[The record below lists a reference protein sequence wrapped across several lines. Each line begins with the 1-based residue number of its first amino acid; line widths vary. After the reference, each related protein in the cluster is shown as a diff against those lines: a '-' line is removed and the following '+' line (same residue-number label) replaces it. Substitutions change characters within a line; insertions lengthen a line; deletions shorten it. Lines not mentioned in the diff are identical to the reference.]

1 VVATAAR
8 GGRSSSAPLTPPRA
22 SFALICPRRSTANR
36 SRATARASNSI
47 VASTGSSSPSGRY
60 TRGARPVRSHP
71 AMEANDHDLVRR
83 VNLIEILGE
92 DDEDVPPPPDD
103 AARAWTEAQIR
114 AYFASRGATRPIP
127 NPVPDP
133 RAESPL
139 APPSPAAPIDG
150 EHPMDASEYP
160 PPDDTT
166 FRRWFPG
173 LRRSGTECVGAVP
186 PTMRVLCWPNAGNA
200 EDLYTNERASGRAA
214 PSPLLEW
221 CRANRA
227 ECLAVQLPGRG
238 SRLREPFLASAEDAA
253 NALFPV
259 IASRL
264 IDAPY
269 VIVGHSVGSWLA
281 FEFVRR
287 ARRAGF
293 PAPVRAFVSAF
304 PSPDWPEDERPWR
317 PNRDL
322 SEEAFKSEA
331 REWDVN
337 EIVFDRLWGAYH
349 AILRA
354 DFELFDRYAY
364 RREREGGDETP
375 FEFPITAFRGVRDR
389 KVTAEMVRAWSRWT
403 REFECVD
410 VDGGHLFPLEPDAKN
425 EWLRV
430 VVRRIERIA
439 DVA

>member
-1 VVATAAR
+1 
-8 GGRSSSAPLTPPRA
+8 
-22 SFALICPRRSTANR
+22 
-36 SRATARASNSI
+36 
-47 VASTGSSSPSGRY
+47 
-60 TRGARPVRSHP
+60 
-71 AMEANDHDLVRR
+71 MEANDHDLVRR

-114 AYFASRGATRPIP
+114 AYFASRGATSPIP

-133 RAESPL
+133 RAESPF

-150 EHPMDASEYP
+150 EHPMDASAYP

-264 IDAPY
+264 VDAPY

-293 PAPVRAFVSAF
+293 PPPVRAFVSAF

>member
-1 VVATAAR
+1 MDAD
-8 GGRSSSAPLTPPRA
+8 
-22 SFALICPRRSTANR
+22 
-36 SRATARASNSI
+36 
-47 VASTGSSSPSGRY
+47 
-60 TRGARPVRSHP
+60 H
-71 AMEANDHDLVRR
+71 HDLVRR
-83 VNLIEILGE
+83 VNLIEILAE
-92 DDEDVPPPPDD
+92 DDADVPAPPDD
-103 AARAWTEAQIR
+103 AARTWTESQIR
-114 AYFASRGATRPIP
+114 AYFASRGATRPP
-127 NPVPDP
+127 EPHPEPDP
-133 RAESPL
+133 RAESPA
-139 APPSPAAPIDG
+139 APPSTI
-150 EHPMDASEYP
+150 DASAYP
-160 PPDDTT
+160 SPDDAL

-173 LRRSGTECVGAVP
+173 LRRSGTECVGSAP
-186 PTMRVLCWPNAGNA
+186 PTLRVLCWPNAGNA
-200 EDLYTNERASGRAA
+200 EDLYTNERAAGRAA

-238 SRLREPFLASAEDAA
+238 TRLREPFIASAEDAA
-253 NALFPV
+253 DALFPV

-264 IDAPY
+264 VDAPY
-269 VIVGHSVGSWLA
+269 VVVGHSVGSWLA

-287 ARRAGF
+287 ARRAGL
-293 PAPVRAFVSAF
+293 PAPIRAFVSAF
-304 PSPDWPEDERPWR
+304 PSPDWPQDERPWR

-322 SEEAFKSEA
+322 AEEAFKSEA

-337 EIVFDRLWGAYH
+337 EIVFTKLWGAYH

-364 RREREGGDETP
+364 RREREGEDDAP

-389 KVTAEMVRAWSRWT
+389 KVSGEMVRAWSRWT

-410 VDGGHLFPLEPDAKN
+410 VDGGHLFPLERDAKN

-439 DVA
+439 HAA